1 MAPRCLG
8 RHSAVFQH
16 PSGWRD
22 VCGSCAL
29 SHAGYVLCG
38 CWLLAPCLTTHAA
51 LCRDWSRAQRAPGT
65 AYPAYA
71 CCVGPSCL
79 ATGCSP
85 FLCCVAGASTS
96 IALMSYGY
104 FMPLSLTATSAAA
117 RAFVYLQCMLRSAA
131 ASHVSVASKLR
142 TSEPCDPLPV
152 EVQTALLQL
161 EASASAKG
169 QTCGDKAGAGTDT
182 GVPEAGRTCR
192 LAVRDGY
199 RYALW

>member
-1 MAPRCLG
+1 MPRCAGIG
-8 RHSAVFQH
+8 RV
-16 PSGWRD
+16 
-22 VCGSCAL
+22 L
-29 SHAGYVLCG
+29 SVRQVRPTRLP
-38 CWLLAPCLTTHAA
+38 L
-51 LCRDWSRAQRAPGT
+51 
-65 AYPAYA
+65 AYA

-79 ATGCSP
+79 ATRCSP
-85 FLCCVAGASTS
+85 FLCCVAGARTS

-199 RYALW
+199 RYAVW